1 MYADAHIKRAAIF
14 AGLCELDRCHE
25 EFEAAITA
33 KPDHADIYIQRAR
46 VSIIVSI
53 IIINPSV
60 GGGL

>member
-33 KPDHADIYIQRAR
+33 KAYKIFRKY
-46 VSIIVSI
+46 
-53 IIINPSV
+53 
-60 GGGL
+60 